1 MNILMYTEK
10 NDYVKIVQLLCNDI
24 HNDIEVKC
32 INECQL
38 VDETT
43 SRNFNVIILDDRLFN
58 TLTDDCMDMLI
69 TGQVRVIVFLSKKI
83 NVKRYLSLNLL
94 DYFCSPLIWND
105 VDECLRNEYR
115 KYLMIKQIGPHYD
128 GTSKL
133 VVKTGTEILVI
144 NYSEILFFE
153 KYNKNTMIHTFE
165 HVYECH
171 ENLKHLLLKLPDSF
185 FRVHSSFIVNFN
197 NAKTITDIGN
207 RTYQISFDKKDVYAI
222 MSRKRSED
230 ILEHA
235 LNHYQMSFV
244 EEKRG

>member
-1 MNILMYTEK
+1 MYTEK
-10 NDYVKIVQLLCNDI
+10 EDYIKIVKLLCYDI

-32 INECQL
+32 ITECQL
-38 VDETT
+38 AYEAT
-43 SRNFNVIILDDRLFN
+43 SNELNVIIIDDRLYD
-58 TLTDDCMDMLI
+58 TLTETCMDMLI
-69 TGQVRVIVFLSKKI
+69 KSQIRVIVFLTKKN

-94 DYFCSPLIWND
+94 DYFQSPLIWEEID
-105 VDECLRNEYR
+105 DCLRNEYR
-115 KYLMIKQIGPHYD
+115 NYMMLKHVGPHYD
-128 GTSKL
+128 GSSKL

-144 NYSEILFFE
+144 NYSDILFFE
-153 KYNKNTMIHTFE
+153 KYNKNTMIHTNE

-171 ENLKHLLLKLPDSF
+171 ENLKHLLIKLPDYF

-207 RTYQISFDKKDVYAI
+207 RTYQISFGKKDAYAI